1 MQIVV
6 DRIETILYHSVTR
19 SKQERKMKEF
29 DAMHYCDI
37 CDDPVGTDTH
47 GEFEVF
53 CDECK
58 CVYPHMI
65 ERIQTALSEAK

>member
-1 MQIVV
+1 M
-6 DRIETILYHSVTR
+6 E
-19 SKQERKMKEF
+19 EF

-37 CDDPVGTDTH
+37 CDDPVGTDTQ
-47 GEFEVF
+47 GEFSVF